1 MKNKPLSPESRK
13 LMLEYCN
20 YRCIISNDTPC
31 ETGLTPS
38 HFFKSNTMK
47 GNPFWD
53 YSNPNNAVVMC
64 SKHHDEYEKLNAN
77 DRIEYIRLNCILWN
91 SKTEKIVYRM
101 QALLKGKRPLA
112 IYPKVKV
119 SRQAVTR
126 HKPLQKEFLPDEMF

>member
-13 LMLEYCN
+13 LMLDHCN

-31 ETGLTPS
+31 EMGLTPS

-64 SKHHDEYEKLNAN
+64 SKHHDQFEKLNAE
-77 DRIEYIRLNCILWN
+77 DRIEYINLC
-91 SKTEKIVYRM
+91 SKVSFTRKIVLRM
-101 QALLKGKRPLA
+101 EALLKGKRPLA

-119 SRQAVTR
+119 SRQAVTKY
-126 HKPLQKEFLPDEMF
+126 KPLQKEFIPDEMF

>member
-13 LMLEYCN
+13 LMLDHCN

-31 ETGLTPS
+31 EMGLTPS

-91 SKTEKIVYRM
+91 SKTDKIVRRM
-101 QALLKGKRPLA
+101 EALLKRKRPLA

-119 SRQAVTR
+119 R
-126 HKPLQKEFLPDEMF
+126 KEKISKWVRTKQNYIPDEMF